1 MFATVVC
8 AIVAVVVLALMGMYQ
23 PGKSLFE

>member
-8 AIVAVVVLALMGMYQ
+8 GFVAIVVLALMGLYQ

>member
-1 MFATVVC
+1 MMGTIVC
-8 AIVAVVVLALMGMYQ
+8 GAIAIVVLALMGLYQ